1 MAGFYP
7 LLAKAVSALDGNT
20 REARRILYERARAAL
35 IAEMRRA
42 DPALNQSDILVA
54 RISLEEAIGK
64 VEAEARYDGPA
75 HQPIA
80 TTSNSSPHRGESP
93 GKTDSRK
100 GSDNWLS
107 ELLARASRGEHERE
121 DGQAFAPSPDSR
133 RNR

>member
-42 DPALNQSDILVA
+42 DPALNQSGMLVA
-54 RISLEEAIGK
+54 GSAVEEASGN
-64 VEAEARYDGPA
+64 VEAAARYDVPA

-93 GKTDSRK
+93 GKTDSR
-100 GSDNWLS
+100 
-107 ELLARASRGEHERE
+107 
-121 DGQAFAPSPDSR
+121 
-133 RNR
+133 